1 MALRRKNKNSKLEL
15 LGQVE
20 LFRHCRKTDLGRIAA
35 LVDEV
40 EAPQGKMLTRE
51 GELGW
56 EAFVVAEGEATA
68 RRGNRKVA
76 TIGPGS
82 IIGEMSLLDRGP
94 RTATVTADTNMHLLV
109 LSSRALSQL
118 LEEVPA
124 VGRRI
129 LSGMAER
136 MRELERS
143 ATH

>member
-1 MALRRKNKNSKLEL
+1 VALRRKSKDTKLEL
-15 LGQVE
+15 LGQLE
-20 LFRHCRKTDLGRIAA
+20 LFSHCRKTDLARIAA

-40 EAPQGKMLTRE
+40 EAPQGKTLTRE

-56 EAFVVAEGEATA
+56 EAFVVAEGQATA
-68 RRGNRKVA
+68 RRGSRKVA

-94 RTATVTADTNMHLLV
+94 RTATVTAETDMHLLV

-118 LEEVPA
+118 LDEVPS

-143 ATH
+143 PAH

>member
-1 MALRRKNKNSKLEL
+1 MALRRKSRDRKLEL
-15 LGQVE
+15 LGRVE
-20 LFRHCRKTDLGRIAA
+20 LFRHCRKTDLARIAT

-40 EAPQGKMLTRE
+40 EAPEGKTLTRE

-56 EAFVVAEGEATA
+56 EAFVVAEGRATA
-68 RRGNRKVA
+68 RRGSRKVA
-76 TIGPGS
+76 TIGPGA

-94 RTATVTADTNMHLLV
+94 RTATVTADCDMLLLV
-109 LSSRALSQL
+109 LSSRAFSQL
-118 LEEVPA
+118 LAEGPA

-143 ATH
+143 PAH

>member
-1 MALRRKNKNSKLEL
+1 MALRRKSKDTKLEL

-20 LFRHCRKTDLGRIAA
+20 LFRHCRKTDLSRIAA

-40 EAPQGKMLTRE
+40 EAPQGKTLTRE

-56 EAFVVAEGEATA
+56 EAFVVAEGQATA
-68 RRGNRKVA
+68 RRGNRKLA

-94 RTATVTADTNMHLLV
+94 RTATVTADTDMHLLV
-109 LSSRALSQL
+109 LSSRALSQML
-118 LEEVPA
+118 DEVPA

-143 ATH
+143 VAH